1 MPCSPSMPPHPG
13 MPRVSAMA
21 CHSDSL
27 TTFGSTKA
35 ATVWPA
41 LIADTAKTPWP
52 VGPTCARHAGAT
64 VVTLLTYP
72 RGDGRAHRSRPP
84 CRIVMGI
91 VGLRDRVG
99 RVAVVDGGAI
109 MPGGSGMTRG
119 VSMSMCLA

>member
-27 TTFGSTKA
+27 TTCGSTKA

-52 VGPTCARHAGAT
+52 VAGRAGLCAPRGRDGGDQ
-64 VVTLLTYP
+64 

-99 RVAVVDGGAI
+99 RVTVVDGRAI
-109 MPGGSGMTRG
+109 VPGGSGMTKG
-119 VSMSMCLA
+119 VSMSLCLT

>member
-1 MPCSPSMPPHPG
+1 

-64 VVTLLTYP
+64 VVTYAGTDGLTVHV
-72 RGDGRAHRSRPP
+72 RH
-84 CRIVMGI
+84 
-91 VGLRDRVG
+91 
-99 RVAVVDGGAI
+99 AV
-109 MPGGSGMTRG
+109 
-119 VSMSMCLA
+119 